1 MRRWIL
7 GCWAISYALLVG
19 ACGDDPVADDTPDWV
34 STSPTADASVAPPGP
49 NDPGE
54 YCQFDSSLAGNQ
66 IGQQV
71 KNFTLKDAY
80 NKTYKLHSSCGK
92 DKEAIWVVLAAG
104 W

>member
-1 MRRWIL
+1 MTRWSVGLIAL
-7 GCWAISYALLVG
+7 GCAFFVG
-19 ACGDDPVADDTPDWV
+19 SCGDDPAGSDTPDWV
-34 STSPTADASVAPPGP
+34 NSSPIADAAAPPPGP

-54 YCQFDSSLAGNQ
+54 YCQFDPSMQGNQ
-66 IGQQV
+66 IGQHV

-80 NKTYKLHSSCGK
+80 NKTYKSHSSCGK